1 MKKQLQTKLDK
12 WINLARQKQKQ
23 QAVKPNLQLSNFDLD
38 YFASVVADKIVS
50 RLLSLNCQFVPE
62 QKVIE
67 FNIKMS
73 KRITTTKTPKQS
85 QLQKELLNELKQN
98 EFFKK
103 RKILVEGG

>member
-12 WINLARQKQKQ
+12 WINLARMKQKQ
-23 QAVKPNLQLSNFDLD
+23 QASKPNLSNFDLD
-38 YFASVVADKIVS
+38 YFASVVADKVVA
-50 RLLSLNCQFVPE
+50 RLLTLNYQIAPE
-62 QKVIE
+62 EKTIE

-73 KRITTTKTPKQS
+73 KRITTTKTPKFTPI
-85 QLQKELLNELKQN
+85 QKELLNELKQN